1 MKLMLFRNREIFWRI
16 SDTIIVLELEESRVS
31 RGVEPGDVA
40 KKAGSTFRIIS
51 LYAFAVE

>member
-40 KKAGSTFRIIS
+40 RKAASTFRIIS